1 VSDDPLVADLRRRM
15 GSAVEVLRKEFAGIR
30 TGRASASM
38 LDPVMVEV
46 YGQNMPITQVGT
58 VSAPEPRMVTVQVWD
73 KGAVKSVEKAI
84 REAGLGVN
92 PQVDGALIR
101 VPLPDLSEDRRKE
114 LTRVT
119 AKYAEQARISVR
131 NVRRDGLELLKKKE
145 KDKELSQDQHRK
157 LDKDVQALTDET
169 VKRVDE
175 MLALKDKEILQV

>member
-15 GSAVEVLRKEFAGIR
+15 GSAIEVLRKEFSGIR

>member
-1 VSDDPLVADLRRRM
+1 MSDDPLVADLRRRM